1 MSIVA
6 MILKFNVFN
15 HGNDKLYGYNCL
27 KIERDKLLLKLEYI
41 ENGKNIQD
49 LDSLIDNQVFFISI

>member
-6 MILKFNVFN
+6 IILKFNVFN
-15 HGNDKLYGYNCL
+15 HGNDKLCGYNFL

-41 ENGKNIQD
+41 ENGRNIQD
-49 LDSLIDNQVFFISI
+49 LDSLIDNQVIFILF